1 MNMQF
6 STLADI
12 LVAAR
17 DEFRT
22 KELME
27 DVMDT
32 YRNIVKEAMSHIGLF
47 EERGY
52 SSNRNTLMV
61 DVNGGIVLERG
72 QLLSVKLMLGMFT
85 WKLCTSISCGM
96 DCHGWTEE
104 ISRNKLKDEF
114 DFKLCD
120 YLHNVLD
127 NYDKSKKKTVP
138 RKLEVVTLNASEI
151 GRISTVDAAMMEIQG
166 ACRFAK
172 ENHQTMIT
180 YDVSKLSDFDK
191 SCLELELLS
200 HGYEYDTF
208 FTSNNKLRVIWNPNG
223 EQIAKRGSRCSK

>member
-6 STLADI
+6 STLADM
-12 LVAAR
+12 LVAAG

-27 DVMDT
+27 DVMAT
-32 YRNIVKEAMSHIGLF
+32 YRNIVKEEMSHVGLF

-52 SSNRNTLMV
+52 SSGRNTLLV
-61 DVNGGIVLERG
+61 DVNGGIVLEKG
-72 QLLSVKLMLGMFT
+72 QRLSVKLMLGMCT
-85 WKLCTSISCGM
+85 WKLCTDINCGM

-104 ISRNKLKDEF
+104 ITRNKLKAEF

-120 YLHNVLD
+120 YLRNVLD

-138 RKLEVVTLNASEI
+138 RKLKVTTLNASDI
-151 GRISTVDAAMMEIQG
+151 GWINTVEAAMMEIQG

-200 HGYEYDTF
+200 HGYGYDTF
-208 FTSNNKLRVIWNPNG
+208 FTAKNELHIIWDPKG
-223 EQIAKRGSRCSK
+223 EQTAKGGSR